1 MANENGGAALA
12 APVDNAALNAGTE
25 LDSNIEAQD
34 QDVESTDE
42 GNGQSVK
49 SQAEIKRL
57 SKLKLKVHGQE
68 FEEEL
73 PFEIDEDPEVIDYLT
88 KNLQL
93 GKAAQRAMQEKASYE
108 QQVKHFFQG
117 MKSNTREYLM
127 QMGIDP
133 KEFAAQ
139 VIEEEIKKAQLTPEQ
154 LQAMELQEELKK
166 EKEARLREKDEY
178 ERQEFERIQQIEYE
192 RIDNQMSE
200 ALETSD
206 LPKTPYVVR
215 KMAEYMLLGAKRN
228 IDLSAKDVLPLVR
241 EELLGD
247 LKTIINS
254 LGEDAAEEFIGKEV
268 MTRFRKRNIAKAKA
282 GQVTPATAKA
292 SIKEVVNNSS
302 KQSSKSADKV
312 DYKKFFGF

>member
-1 MANENGGAALA
+1 MSTAQGGATA
-12 APVDNAALNAGTE
+12 APMDNAALSVGSEGIN
-25 LDSNIEAQD
+25 DSQ
-34 QDVESTDE
+34 VESHDSDTTE
-42 GNGQSVK
+42 EVESNSVQT
-49 SQAEIKRL
+49 QAEIKRL
-57 SKLKLKVHGQE
+57 NKLKLKVHGE
-68 FEEEL
+68 EIEEEL
-73 PFEIDEDPEVIDYLT
+73 PFEIEEDPEVVEYLT

-93 GKAAQRAMQEKASYE
+93 GKAAQRAMQEKATYE

-117 MKSNTREYLM
+117 MKTNTREYLM

-166 EKEARLREKDEY
+166 EKEARQREKEEY

-200 ALETSD
+200 ALESSD

-215 KMAEYMLLGAKRN
+215 KMAEYMLAASKRG
-228 IDLSAKDVLPLVR
+228 IDLSAKDVLPVVR

-268 MTRFRKRNIAKAKA
+268 LTRFRKKNIAKAKTNP
-282 GQVTPATAKA
+282 VTPATAKA
-292 SIKEVVNNSS
+292 SIKEVANNSG
-302 KQSSKSADKV
+302 KMPQKSMDKV

>member
-1 MANENGGAALA
+1 MSTQDNGGASASTDNSALS
-12 APVDNAALNAGTE
+12 VGSE
-25 LDSNIEAQD
+25 SQVEG
-34 QDVESTDE
+34 QDVQNE
-42 GNGQSVK
+42 GDVEATEPT

-57 SKLKLKVHGQE
+57 NKLKLKVHGQE
-68 FEEEL
+68 IEEEL
-73 PFEIDEDPEVIDYLT
+73 PFEIEENPEVIEYLT

-93 GKAAQRAMQEKASYE
+93 GKAAQKAMQEKASYE

-117 MKSNTREYLM
+117 MKSNTKEYLA
-127 QMGIDP
+127 QLGIDA

-154 LQAMELQEELKK
+154 LQAMELQEELRKEREARQQ
-166 EKEARLREKDEY
+166 EKEQY

-200 ALETSD
+200 ALEGSD

-215 KMAEYMLLGAKRN
+215 KMAEYMLLGSKRN
-228 IDLSAKDVLPLVR
+228 VDLTPQDVLPLVR
-241 EELLGD
+241 EELLSD

-254 LGEDAAEEFIGKEV
+254 LGEEAAEEFIGKEV
-268 MTRFRKRNIAKAKA
+268 LTRFRKRNIAKAKA

-292 SIKEVVNNSS
+292 AIKDIVNNSG
-302 KQSSKSADKV
+302 KTAQTPIDRV

>member
-1 MANENGGAALA
+1 MSAQQSGTAPAA
-12 APVDNAALNAGTE
+12 APVENAALSVGSE
-25 LDSNIEAQD
+25 SQVEGQEVQSEGEVEA
-34 QDVESTDE
+34 SPAPT
-42 GNGQSVK
+42 QS
-49 SQAEIKRL
+49 EIKRL
-57 SKLKLKVHGQE
+57 NKLKLKVHGQE
-68 FEEEL
+68 IEEEL
-73 PFEIDEDPEVIDYLT
+73 PFEIEEDPEIVEYLT

-117 MKSNTREYLM
+117 MKTNTKEYLA

-139 VIEEEIKKAQLTPEQ
+139 VIEEEIKRAQLTPEQ
-154 LQAMELQEELKK
+154 IQAMELQEELKREREARQK
-166 EKEARLREKDEY
+166 EKELY
-178 ERQEFERIQQIEYE
+178 ERQEFERMQAVEYD
-192 RIDNQMSE
+192 RIDSQMSE
-200 ALETSD
+200 ALESSD

-228 IDLSAKDVLPLVR
+228 IDLSPKDVLPLVR

-282 GQVTPATAKA
+282 GQSTPATAKA
-292 SIKEVVNNSS
+292 SIKEVASNAS
-302 KQSSKSADKV
+302 KSQQSSTRPV

>member
-1 MANENGGAALA
+1 VGSEGINDSQVEGH
-12 APVDNAALNAGTE
+12 DSDTTE
-25 LDSNIEAQD
+25 E
-34 QDVESTDE
+34 VES
-42 GNGQSVK
+42 NSVQT
-49 SQAEIKRL
+49 QAEIKRL
-57 SKLKLKVHGQE
+57 NKLKLKVHGE
-68 FEEEL
+68 EIEEEL
-73 PFEIDEDPEVIDYLT
+73 PFEIEEDPEVVEYLT

-93 GKAAQRAMQEKASYE
+93 GKAAQRAMQEKATYE

-117 MKSNTREYLM
+117 MKTNTREYLM

-166 EKEARLREKDEY
+166 EKEARQREKEEY

-200 ALETSD
+200 ALESSD

-215 KMAEYMLLGAKRN
+215 KMAEYMLAASKRG
-228 IDLSAKDVLPLVR
+228 IDLSAKDVLPVVR

-268 MTRFRKRNIAKAKA
+268 LTRFRKKNIAKAKTTPI
-282 GQVTPATAKA
+282 TPATAKA
-292 SIKEVVNNSS
+292 SIKEVANNSG
-302 KQSSKSADKV
+302 KTLQKSMDKV